1 MSFAP
6 VFATLSASTAVKAQ
20 IGSSPVRC
28 YPAGEAPQGVA
39 LPYATYQQ
47 IAGGP
52 ENYLGETPDMDSGL
66 VQIDVYAATVTA
78 ARSAFLAIRDAVEAV
93 AYVTAIREPGR
104 DPDTNNVHLSM
115 DTDWLTSR

>member
-1 MSFAP
+1 VSFAP
-6 VFATLSASTAVKAQ
+6 VFATLAASTAVKAQ

-28 YPAGEAPQGVA
+28 YPVGEAPQGVT

-52 ENYLGETPDMDSGL
+52 ENYLGELPDIDSGL
-66 VQIDVYAATVTA
+66 VQIDVYAKTVVA
-78 ARSAFLAIRDAVEAV
+78 ARSAFLAIRDAVEPV
-93 AYVTAIREPGR
+93 AYVTATREVGR

>member
-20 IGSSPVRC
+20 IGSNPVRC
-28 YPAGEAPQGVA
+28 YPVNDAPQGVA

-52 ENYLGETPDMDSGL
+52 ENYLGETPDIDGGL
-66 VQIDVYAATVTA
+66 VQIDVYAATVAA
-78 ARSAFLAIRDAVEAV
+78 ARAAFLAIRDAVEAV
-93 AYVTAIREPGR
+93 AYVTAVREEGR
-104 DPDTNNVHLSM
+104 DPDTKNVHLSM

>member
-6 VFATLSASTAVKAQ
+6 VFATLSASATVKAQ

-52 ENYLGETPDMDSGL
+52 ENYLGETPDIDSGL
-66 VQIDVYAATVTA
+66 VQIDVYASTVTA
-78 ARSAFLAIRDAVEAV
+78 ARTAFLAIRDAVEAV
-93 AYVTAIREPGR
+93 AYVT
-104 DPDTNNVHLSM
+104 
-115 DTDWLTSR
+115 